1 MENIKK
7 NLTGVKS
14 MNIGTQLKFL
24 RNRRGWTMQEVADRI
39 GKNDSTYSG
48 YETNKRKP
56 NAEVLVQ
63 LADIF
68 DTTTDFILGRTENPN
83 GLNFNVIDFLDKGR
97 LHSGGVEIT
106 DEQAELINV
115 LLRQVLQRKQQ

>member
-1 MENIKK
+1 
-7 NLTGVKS
+7 
-14 MNIGTQLKFL
+14 MNIGAQLKFL

-63 LADIF
+63 LADTF

-83 GLNFNVIDFLDKGR
+83 GLNFDVKDFLDQGR
-97 LHSGGVEIT
+97 LHSDGVEIT
-106 DEQAELINV
+106 DEQAELVNV